1 MPNII
6 VREYNPE
13 SGALLG
19 NITTLKFGK
28 VIAGSHSRVKVIDIA
43 FEGVR
48 AVSNIRL
55 GIISNSGIAVNVD
68 PQDRLPDGT
77 TSNGNFGI
85 EHSMF
90 FDSSKTKNPLL
101 RHFAG
106 LNGTASSSD
115 DNNAFVGNRN
125 DNISNY
131 IYLDVR
137 LSAGS
142 TGKSNGAYKIFFD
155 YS

>member
-13 SGALLG
+13 SGILLG

-28 VIAGSHSRVKVIDIA
+28 VISGSHSRVKVIDIA

-48 AVSNIRL
+48 SVSNIRL
-55 GIISNSGIAVNVD
+55 GIISNSGIAVNTD
-68 PQDRLPDGT
+68 PQNLLPDGT
-77 TSNGNFGI
+77 ASNGNFGI
-85 EHSMF
+85 EHSGAF
-90 FDSSKTKNPLL
+90 EQNKTKNPLS

-115 DNNAFVGNRN
+115 RNNVLVGQRN

-137 LSAGS
+137 ISAGS
-142 TGKSNGAYKIFFD
+142 IGKSNGAYKIFFD